1 MLDAAKLRRRVVLRS
16 WLATMYIVDGQGS
29 ATARGTRRHVGGV
42 HIVFV
47 GGVHCAYCGCALC
60 SALCIIAAVKNN
72 YPKESAEGA
81 KHKLQRPKPK
91 RFGLQETTFGS
102 SRQNN
107 QGQ

>member
-1 MLDAAKLRRRVVLRS
+1 MYLWEVVH
-16 WLATMYIVDGQGS
+16 IVFVGGV
-29 ATARGTRRHVGGV
+29 HIVFVGGV

-47 GGVHCAYCGCALC
+47 GGVHCAYFGCVLC

>member
-1 MLDAAKLRRRVVLRS
+1 MQLQEEQEGMWEVVH
-16 WLATMYIVDGQGS
+16 IVF
-29 ATARGTRRHVGGV
+29 VGGV

-47 GGVHCAYCGCALC
+47 GGVHCAYFGCVLC

>member
-1 MLDAAKLRRRVVLRS
+1 MGDCTSGKCAIVGSFHIVCGCVVG
-16 WLATMYIVDGQGS
+16 V
-29 ATARGTRRHVGGV
+29 V
-42 HIVFV
+42 HIL
-47 GGVHCAYCGCALC
+47 GYVHCVHCGCALC
-60 SALCIIAAVKNN
+60 SALCIITAVKNN

>member
-1 MLDAAKLRRRVVLRS
+1 M
-16 WLATMYIVDGQGS
+16 Q
-29 ATARGTRRHVGGV
+29 
-42 HIVFV
+42 
-47 GGVHCAYCGCALC
+47 CAYCGCVLC

>member
-1 MLDAAKLRRRVVLRS
+1 M
-16 WLATMYIVDGQGS
+16 IVGS
-29 ATARGTRRHVGGV
+29 FFKQFSKV
-42 HIVFV
+42 HQ
-47 GGVHCAYCGCALC
+47 C
-60 SALCIIAAVKNN
+60 SDSGRLSGAIFFHPIHFHASPPLCIIAAVKNN